1 MFSILIKLRRAVKR
15 LLKVQSESRQVQRP
29 TFKSR
34 VNKGIMLVVAAF
46 VMGIF
51 YPGESL
57 FDPLNMPREGEIS
70 LEDVLAPFQIIVY
83 KTERELRE
91 ERELARAAVPFVL
104 NADTS
109 IVNQSIAELEQYGRL
124 IDSLRRE
131 ADTLSRSEINALVP
145 VVAERFPMLSR
156 DAIAQS
162 LRHSAFDET
171 VKRIREILNQEIYRV
186 GVVSNETTIPETRNK
201 NVLVRRGDRESI
213 HPRERVLPVAEA
225 NVQLLS
231 ALNEAYSVDSTIDV
245 EFNYLVG
252 RTFIQPNL
260 RLAANEYNQRVQ
272 SELDAVSEVK
282 EIVREGDII
291 ARSGNRINERQ
302 ERIMQEMARI
312 SRERAAQEGGIKTLF
327 PVAARVFFAL
337 AAFGG
342 LYLFLYHFRR
352 ELFHSNPKIL
362 ALLLIF
368 GLVLFLVWLASENL
382 RLSMYLYPVAM
393 LAMLVTVLF
402 DAEVGII
409 STMILALLL
418 GMLHRFNFPLVLVT
432 MFVGT
437 VACLTSRSVTK
448 RSDFF
453 KIMFLTALAYAVI
466 IPIIEGTR
474 LTPSAEIPTE
484 IGHGVM
490 SAIIAVFLTI
500 GVLPVF
506 ESLFGIT
513 TDIRLLELSDMNH
526 PVLKRLALEAPG
538 TYHHVINVGNL
549 CESAAKEIGANHLL
563 ARVGTYYHDIGKMEI
578 PEYFVENQL
587 SIKSKHDELTPS
599 MSALILAAHV
609 KKGRAIGEAADIPDD
624 VLNFIE
630 EHHGTMV
637 MTYFYNKALEE
648 GDQDVSP
655 DKFRYPGPKP
665 QIKETGI
672 CMLADGVEAASRTL
686 DDPKPA
692 RIRTLIQRII
702 DDRVAAGELDE
713 CPLTLRDLGRIRE
726 AFLKVLVGAFHQ
738 RVVYPTKEETE
749 AKA

>member
-15 LLKVQSESRQVQRP
+15 LLKVQSESRQIQRP
-29 TFKSR
+29 TLKSR

-46 VMGIF
+46 VMGVF
-51 YPGESL
+51 YPGQSL

-70 LEDVLAPFQIIVY
+70 LEDVLAPFEIVVY

-91 ERELARAAVPFVL
+91 ERELARASVPFVID
-104 NADTS
+104 ADTT
-109 IVNQSIAELEQYGRL
+109 IVNQSLAELERYGRL
-124 IDSLRRE
+124 VDSLRR
-131 ADTLSRSEINALVP
+131 ALDTIDAGAVSQLVP
-145 VVAERFPMLSR
+145 QVAARFPMLSR
-156 DAIAQS
+156 EAIAQS
-162 LRHSAFDET
+162 LRHSDFNEAID
-171 VKRIREILNQEIYRV
+171 RIRRILEDEVYEV
-186 GVVSNETTIPETRNK
+186 GVLPNETSIPETRSK
-201 NVLVRRGDRESI
+201 SILIRRGDRESI
-213 HPRERVLPVAEA
+213 YPRDRVLPVAEA
-225 NVQLLS
+225 NVELLS
-231 ALNEAYSVDSTIDV
+231 ALNEAYAVDTTVDV

-260 RLAANEYNQRVQ
+260 RLAANEYRQRIQ
-272 SELDAVSEVK
+272 EELDAVSEVK

-302 ERIMQEMARI
+302 ERILREMARM
-312 SRERAAQEGGIKTLF
+312 SREQAAREGGIQTLL
-327 PVAARVFFAL
+327 PVAARVFFSF

-342 LYLFLYHFRR
+342 LYMFLYFFRR

-368 GLVLFLVWLASENL
+368 GLVLFLVWLTSEQL

-393 LAMLVTVLF
+393 LAMLVTVLY

-418 GMLHRFNFPLVLVT
+418 GMMHRFNFPLTLVT

-453 KIMFLTALAYAVI
+453 KIMFLTALAYVVI

-474 LTPSAEIPTE
+474 LTPSSEIPTE
-484 IGHGVM
+484 IGYGVI
-490 SAIIAVFLTI
+490 SALVSVFLTI

-549 CESAAKEIGANHLL
+549 CEAAAKDIGANHLL

-648 GDQDVSP
+648 GDEDVSP

-726 AFLKVLVGAFHQ
+726 AFLKVLVGAFHH
-738 RVVYPTKEETE
+738 RVVYPTKEETK
-749 AKA
+749 AKS

>member
-1 MFSILIKLRRAVKR
+1 MFSILIKLRRAIKR
-15 LLKVQSESRQVQRP
+15 FLKVQSESRQAQQP
-29 TFKSR
+29 TLRSR

-46 VMGIF
+46 IVGVF
-51 YPGESL
+51 YPGENL

-70 LEDVLAPFQIIVY
+70 LEDVLAPFQIVVY

-91 ERELARAAVPFVL
+91 ERELIRAAVPFVL
-104 NADTS
+104 DADTV
-109 IVNQSIAELEQYGRL
+109 IVNQSLIDLRRYGLL
-124 IDSLRRE
+124 IDSLRQ
-131 ADTLSRSEINALVP
+131 AHDTLGAGTMGDLAQLV
-145 VVAERFPMLSR
+145 AGRFPMLSR
-156 DAIAQS
+156 EAILQS
-162 LRHSAFDET
+162 LRRPDLNRAVS
-171 VKRIREILNQEIYRV
+171 RLQQILQDEIYKV
-186 GVVSNETTIPETRNK
+186 GVLPNEATIPETRSK
-201 NVLVRRGDRESI
+201 SVLVRRGDRESI
-213 HPRERVLPVAEA
+213 HSRDRVLPLAEA

-231 ALNEAYSVDSTIDV
+231 ALNEAYAADSSVDV

-260 RLAANEYNQRVQ
+260 RLATNEYNRRVQ
-272 SELDAVSEVK
+272 EELEAISEIKEV
-282 EIVREGDII
+282 VREGDII

-302 ERIMQEMARI
+302 ERILREMSRL
-312 SRERAAQEGGIKTLF
+312 SRERAAREGGIQAWL
-327 PVAARVFFAL
+327 PAAARVFFSF

-342 LYLFLYHFRR
+342 LYFFLFYFRR

-368 GLVLFLVWLASENL
+368 GLVLFLVWLAGEQL
-382 RLSMYLYPVAM
+382 RLSMYLFPVAM

-409 STMILALLL
+409 ATVVLALLL
-418 GMLHRFNFPLVLVT
+418 GIMHRFNFPLALVT

-453 KIMFLTALAYAVI
+453 KIMFLTALAYVVI
-466 IPIIEGTR
+466 IPIIEGLR
-474 LTPSAEIPTE
+474 LTPSTDIPTE
-484 IGHGVM
+484 MGYGVV
-490 SAIIAVFLTI
+490 SALVAVFLTI

-549 CESAAKEIGANHLL
+549 CEAAAKEIGANHLL

-648 GDQDVSP
+648 GDEDVSP

-713 CPLTLRDLGRIRE
+713 CPLTLRDLARIRE
-726 AFLKVLVGAFHQ
+726 AFLKVLVGAFHH
-738 RVVYPTKEETE
+738 RVVYPTREQV
-749 AKA
+749 KARS